1 MLTFR
6 SLTLSHVAGVTHA
19 HLEFPDS
26 GVLVVH
32 GPNEVG
38 KSTLLR
44 AIRLLL
50 DDTPTSSRKREVKAL
65 KDVSVDEPTTISADL
80 TVGDVEL
87 HLTKAFNKGSGR
99 CELRVT
105 APRAES
111 LTGREAS
118 DRFAEIMRGEV
129 DTDLL
134 DALTV
139 EQGASLDQLAAAGLG
154 PLERAL
160 SGSPGDG
167 HDAGDGSVAD
177 HRDTGGAAALVDRI
191 TAERA
196 RYFTPGGK
204 PSKELKAAVDEHS
217 AARDE
222 HAEAE
227 RAYDQAQSLIIE
239 LERLRAEKEAV
250 SQQEPQAREEAKA
263 AAVEVEKGRERQRRI
278 DERTAALTGARQK
291 LELAEQRLQVRK
303 ARVSELADAVE
314 ASERATAEASAAA
327 EAAEGARQEESRL
340 RADLA
345 RVRRQARAT
354 TAFIR
359 YLDAVQ
365 RRDELSATLRTT
377 QEQQAEAV
385 RVAREISE
393 VRERIDENPVTAEVA
408 AAVDRAS
415 AELTR
420 AQGIRDASATLVE
433 LSGQAGGRFT
443 LDGEEHE
450 LDEAAHH
457 LRVTSRR
464 TLQLGDFS
472 LTITPAQ
479 GTGSGEQGDDLA
491 QDVDRAEKRLQAALA
506 DAGVE
511 DVGDVTQKAGQRRRS
526 EEQLAELRIRLSQV
540 TGGLSLEELDRAITE
555 RTREVHRA
563 EQAATTAKDLFVA
576 EDPDGDVDLPDLG
589 DSDGEQ
595 SSDAQATTPV
605 DRDGLLQRVEEHE
618 ARADSIREELDTLAR
633 TGAAAVL
640 DSRLEEQKR
649 AAARVSDLDTAVAAM
664 RNETS
669 DDALQAAVDEAHREV
684 DEASAELEK
693 LTAGLDPAVGDLAT
707 LEGLLAGAEARVQ
720 RLRERAD
727 GIGHEISRANG
738 ALGEHSGVAE
748 RLETATA
755 RLHRAR
761 RVEERVTRQ
770 AQAADTLY
778 RTVQQARDDARR
790 RYEAPYRA
798 SVESLARTL
807 YGRAVSIEFDDDLT
821 ISRRVLDA
829 TALDAAQLS
838 GGAREQLAI
847 LSRLAVADIVGRGE
861 GVPVVIDDA
870 LGFSDTSRIHRMN
883 VVLSQLAKTNQ
894 VIVLT
899 CDPARFDSV
908 PGATV
913 TSMAELRQ

>member
-19 HLEFPDS
+19 HLEFPAS

-160 SGSPGDG
+160 SGSAGEG
-167 HDAGDGSVAD
+167 HGAAEGGVVD

-239 LERLRAEKEAV
+239 LERLRAEKEDIAK
-250 SQQEPQAREEAKA
+250 QEPRAREEAKT
-263 AAVEVEKGRERQRRI
+263 AAVEVEKGRERQRRL
-278 DERTAALTGARQK
+278 DECTAALTGARQK
-291 LELAEQRLQVRK
+291 LELAEQRLQVRQD
-303 ARVSELADAVE
+303 RLSELADAVE
-314 ASERATAEASAAA
+314 ASERATAEATAAE
-327 EAAEGARQEESRL
+327 EAAEGARQEETRL
-340 RADLA
+340 RTELA
-345 RVRRQARAT
+345 RVRRRARAT
-354 TAFIR
+354 TAFVR

-365 RRDELSATLRTT
+365 RRDELAGTLHTM
-377 QEQQAEAV
+377 QKQQSEAV
-385 RVAREISE
+385 RVAQEITE
-393 VRERIDENPVTAEVA
+393 IRERIDANPVTAEVA
-408 AAVDRAS
+408 AAVQRAS

-433 LSGQAGGRFT
+433 LSGQSGGRFT
-443 LDGEEHE
+443 LDGEERE
-450 LDEAAHH
+450 LDDAPHQ

-464 TLQLGDFS
+464 TLQLGDFT

-479 GTGSGEQGDDLA
+479 GAESGERGDDLA
-491 QDVDRAEKRLQAALA
+491 REVDRATAHLQAALA
-506 DAGVE
+506 EAGAE
-511 DVGDVTQKAGQRRRS
+511 DVGEVTRKAGQRRLL
-526 EEQLAELRIRLSQV
+526 EEQLAELRITVGQA
-540 TGGLSLEELDRAITE
+540 TGGLSLDELDRNVDE

-563 EQAATTAKDLFVA
+563 EQAATTAKDLVAA
-576 EDPDGDVDLPDLG
+576 EDPDGEVDLPVLG
-589 DSDGEQ
+589 DSGGKPPT
-595 SSDAQATTPV
+595 DARATPPV
-605 DRDGLLQRVEEHE
+605 DRDELLQRVEDYE
-618 ARADSIREELDTLAR
+618 AQADSIREELDTLAR
-633 TGAAAVL
+633 TGAVAVL
-640 DSRLEEQKR
+640 DSRRGEQER
-649 AAARVSDLDTAVAAM
+649 AAARVADLDAAVAAM
-664 RNETS
+664 RAETS
-669 DDALQAAVDEAHREV
+669 DDGLQAGVTEAQREV
-684 DEASAELEK
+684 EEATADLEK
-693 LTAGLDPAVGDLAT
+693 LTDELDPAVGDLDT
-707 LEGLLAGAEARVQ
+707 LEGLLAGAESRVQ

-727 GIGHEISRANG
+727 RIGHEISRANG
-738 ALGEHSGVAE
+738 ALGEHSGIAE
-748 RLETATA
+748 RLESATA

-770 AQAADTLY
+770 AKAADTLY
-778 RTVQQARDDARR
+778 RAVQEARDDARR

-798 SVESLARTL
+798 SVENLARTL
-807 YGRAVSIEFDDDLT
+807 YGRAVSIEFDDDLA

>member
-160 SGSPGDG
+160 SGSPGRKR
-167 HDAGDGSVAD
+167 AMA
-177 HRDTGGAAALVDRI
+177 RATAPWPTTGTPEGAAALVDRI

-196 RYFTPGGK
+196 PVLSRR
-204 PSKELKAAVDEHS
+204 AAS
-217 AARDE
+217 RRRSSRRLSTRALLPLRDE

-250 SQQEPQAREEAKA
+250 SQQGTAGTREEAKA
-263 AAVEVEKGRERQRRI
+263 AAVEVEKGKGTPAEGS
-278 DERTAALTGARQK
+278 TNAPTALTGARQT
-291 LELAEQRLQVRK
+291 LELAEQRLQVREGPGLG
-303 ARVSELADAVE
+303 ARRRRGGE
-314 ASERATAEASAAA
+314 ASVPQPRPSAAA

-377 QEQQAEAV
+377 QEQQVEAV

-433 LSGQAGGRFT
+433 LSGRVGGRFT

-479 GTGSGEQGDDLA
+479 GTGSGEQADDLA
-491 QDVDRAEKRLQAALA
+491 QDVDRAEKQLQAALA

-511 DVGDVTQKAGQRRRS
+511 DVGDVTQKAGQRRLS
-526 EEQLAELRIRLSQV
+526 EEQLAELRITLSQATEWAQPGGTGPLHHGAHPGGPPGR
-540 TGGLSLEELDRAITE
+540 TGGR
-555 RTREVHRA
+555 HC
-563 EQAATTAKDLFVA
+563 K
-576 EDPDGDVDLPDLG
+576 G
-589 DSDGEQ
+589 
-595 SSDAQATTPV
+595 PV
-605 DRDGLLQRVEEHE
+605 R
-618 ARADSIREELDTLAR
+618 
-633 TGAAAVL
+633 
-640 DSRLEEQKR
+640 
-649 AAARVSDLDTAVAAM
+649 
-664 RNETS
+664 
-669 DDALQAAVDEAHREV
+669 
-684 DEASAELEK
+684 
-693 LTAGLDPAVGDLAT
+693 
-707 LEGLLAGAEARVQ
+707 
-720 RLRERAD
+720 
-727 GIGHEISRANG
+727 
-738 ALGEHSGVAE
+738 
-748 RLETATA
+748 
-755 RLHRAR
+755 
-761 RVEERVTRQ
+761 
-770 AQAADTLY
+770 
-778 RTVQQARDDARR
+778 
-790 RYEAPYRA
+790 
-798 SVESLARTL
+798 
-807 YGRAVSIEFDDDLT
+807 
-821 ISRRVLDA
+821 
-829 TALDAAQLS
+829 
-838 GGAREQLAI
+838 
-847 LSRLAVADIVGRGE
+847 GRGP
-861 GVPVVIDDA
+861 GR
-870 LGFSDTSRIHRMN
+870 GRR
-883 VVLSQLAKTNQ
+883 
-894 VIVLT
+894 
-899 CDPARFDSV
+899 PAGPRR
-908 PGATV
+908 
-913 TSMAELRQ
+913 L